1 MDLKIPELVVD
12 SCCRMNKRPFADP
25 TPIPRLTYT
34 VHRPHI
40 TQQPP
45 FVSTQLFAM
54 MSVVSSEGIYH
65 QHTLFPS
72 TTNTIT
78 TAFLLFPLPPPP
90 PPPIHF
96 FCLLSDITDT
106 FLLFSSTTTNITFLL
121 FSHHYHI
128 SIIFHPPAPPQVTK
142 TL

>member
-40 TQQPP
+40 TQQPR

-65 QHTLFPS
+65 HHTLFPS
-72 TTNTIT
+72 TPTP
-78 TAFLLFPLPPPP
+78 LPPHLYCFPLPPHHQYISFVFSPISPTHFYCFPP
-90 PPPIHF
+90 PPRTSHF
-96 FCLLSDITDT
+96 HCFP
-106 FLLFSSTTTNITFLL
+106 TTITFLL
-121 FSHHYHI
+121 SSIYLRHHR
-128 SIIFHPPAPPQVTK
+128 
-142 TL
+142 